1 MTGSQGFCCRR
12 AVTVVVAL
20 ALTVAGCDVFG
31 GGGSDTQSAGEE
43 ADGGE
48 DRGDAADEPDD
59 AAEGDD
65 AGEATQAAD
74 DDAAAD
80 DASPRQRHRD
90 DLEAQ
95 ASVEVAEGV
104 FAEVYEVGAREDA
117 TVLWWGVR
125 NDSDEAFSFHDDA
138 IGNEGAGGAA
148 TSAIGIVDLATA
160 QVYRPLEDD
169 DGECLCTNFSVSAKV
184 APGDRKVFSGV
195 YPPLDPVPDEVAVDL
210 DEFGTPDGIPV
221 VTE

>member
-1 MTGSQGFCCRR
+1 MTGSQGFGCRR

-80 DASPRQRHRD
+80 DASLRQRHRD

-125 NDSDEAFSFHDDA
+125 NDSDEEYSFYDDA
-138 IGNEGAGGAA
+138 IGDPGRAA

-160 QVYRPLEDD
+160 QVYRPLEDA
-169 DGECLCTNFSVSAKV
+169 DGECLCPDFSGSAKI
-184 APGDRKVFSGV
+184 APGDRKLFSGV